1 MSIAIADL
9 AELLKSLSPRWNP
22 GVYVFVS
29 VPDDGPVALRSV
41 VASIREPE
49 GWSLVLAEA
58 DAAVLGLAID
68 FRAAWLTLTV
78 HSALE
83 AVGLTAVV
91 AQALA
96 TAGISCNVIAGARH
110 DHLFVPCE
118 RAQEAMAV
126 LTGLQQQA
134 AGA

>member
-1 MSIAIADL
+1 MSSGIVEL
-9 AELLKSLSPRWNP
+9 PELLRSLSPRWNP
-22 GVYVFVS
+22 GGYVFVS
-29 VPDDGPVALRSV
+29 VPEGTQVNLRRAI
-41 VASIREPE
+41 ASIREPE
-49 GWSLVLAEA
+49 GWSLVMAEA
-58 DAAVLGLAID
+58 DAIALGLPIG

-96 TAGISCNVIAGARH
+96 DAGISCNVVAGAHH

-118 RAQEAMAV
+118 RAQDAMTV
-126 LTGLQQQA
+126 LAGLQQRA
-134 AGA
+134 HT